1 MQAWF
6 GDLVDRLVA
15 LEPQAWLVLVV
26 VVLLLV
32 GFGYLGN
39 WIVGSMLRAGL
50 SAEFG
55 LTDVPHGIRIR
66 LGYRVPEGEMT
77 LSFPRWLYPNRD
89 GTRDRRRSRNAL
101 IRDWS
106 TLALGRYRVRSRNPF
121 RGYELCRQAREAGHC
136 VAWTLEEQDK
146 GRSSERRQRLLGD
159 LRSAAQIAARFAGNP
174 TGFEHYCAGLFRS
187 SGYLAQVTSKTR
199 DGGYDL
205 VLERGGVHYIAEC
218 KCYTTT
224 TVGRPDL
231 QKLVGANVTARGQ
244 GMIFV
249 TTSDYSSDAREYA
262 GQAGIELIDG
272 RQLTLLAR
280 QVGGSAD
287 PSQPVLGAM
296 LTNRDLWQYYPADV
310 RPANARS

>member
-101 IRDWS
+101 IGLS

-121 RGYELCRQAREAGHC
+121 RVYELCRQARGPATASPGRWKNRTRAG
-136 VAWTLEEQDK
+136 VP
-146 GRSSERRQRLLGD
+146 
-159 LRSAAQIAARFAGNP
+159 SAANGCSATSGARR
-174 TGFEHYCAGLFRS
+174 RS
-187 SGYLAQVTSKTR
+187 PPDSPAIPPASS
-199 DGGYDL
+199 
-205 VLERGGVHYIAEC
+205 
-218 KCYTTT
+218 TTA
-224 TVGRPDL
+224 PDFS
-231 QKLVGANVTARGQ
+231 VVQ
-244 GMIFV
+244 G
-249 TTSDYSSDAREYA
+249 TW
-262 GQAGIELIDG
+262 
-272 RQLTLLAR
+272 
-280 QVGGSAD
+280 
-287 PSQPVLGAM
+287 PK
-296 LTNRDLWQYYPADV
+296 
-310 RPANARS
+310 